1 MSKKENIKCQNNP
14 NLAENIKCQNN
25 PNLAE
30 NLAKDRNKLS
40 NSNSSVSSA
49 KTSPQTNQQIDEG
62 NFKTKEELKV
72 FMEQNYPQFFENFEL
87 SEYIASGSSG
97 NVFKGIYKQ
106 NKKQVAIKVLKNRYN
121 KEKKDKEKILSRI
134 KQEMDI
140 SSKLHNINIMETYAY
155 INKNENCNFCVL
167 EYGKNGDLENFMRH
181 LLKRMI
187 ISETAVN
194 YFGKQILEGLE
205 YLHKR
210 CKIVHMDIKP
220 GNILIDA
227 GLSAKIADFSVSCSY
242 AHFEPENLVKFPF
255 VGTGKFMPP
264 EIIEKANMKIKESEK
279 IDIYSLGVT
288 LYCLFYGM
296 YPYKLHE
303 VKGKDY
309 DKILDKIKN
318 EKLEF
323 PEGRKISSLFKD
335 FLIKTLEKDY
345 SKRINLREALNH
357 PWIKASKAIFD
368 EKENLGCLENFLI
381 KLITD
386 GIANFNELIK

>member
-1 MSKKENIKCQNNP
+1 MSKK
-14 NLAENIKCQNN
+14 ENIKCQNN

-49 KTSPQTNQQIDEG
+49 KTSPQTNQQIEEG

-72 FMEQNYPQFFENFEL
+72 FLDQNYPQFFENFEL

-205 YLHKR
+205 YLHKK

-279 IDIYSLGVT
+279 IDIYTLVVT

-309 DKILDKIKN
+309 DKILEKIKN

>member
-1 MSKKENIKCQNNP
+1 MSKK
-14 NLAENIKCQNN
+14 ENIKCQNN

>member
-1 MSKKENIKCQNNP
+1 MSKK
-14 NLAENIKCQNN
+14 ENIKCQNN

-49 KTSPQTNQQIDEG
+49 KTSPQTNQQIEEG

-72 FMEQNYPQFFENFEL
+72 FLDQNYPQFFENFEL

-309 DKILDKIKN
+309 DKILGKIKN

>member
-1 MSKKENIKCQNNP
+1 MSKK
-14 NLAENIKCQNN
+14 ENIKCQNN

-49 KTSPQTNQQIDEG
+49 KTSPQTNQQIEEG
-62 NFKTKEELKV
+62 NFKTKEELKL
-72 FMEQNYPQFFENFEL
+72 FLEQNYPQFFENFEL

-194 YFGKQILEGLE
+194 YFGKQILEGLG

-309 DKILDKIKN
+309 DKILEKIKN

>member
-1 MSKKENIKCQNNP
+1 MSNQ
-14 NLAENIKCQNN
+14 ENIKCQNN

-309 DKILDKIKN
+309 DKILEKIKN

-335 FLIKTLEKDY
+335 FLKKTLEKDY

>member
-14 NLAENIKCQNN
+14 NLT
-25 PNLAE
+25 E

-49 KTSPQTNQQIDEG
+49 KTSPQTNQQIEEG

-296 YPYKLHE
+296 YPYKLNE

-309 DKILDKIKN
+309 DKILEKIKN

>member
-1 MSKKENIKCQNNP
+1 MSKK
-14 NLAENIKCQNN
+14 ENIKCQNN

-30 NLAKDRNKLS
+30 NLAKDRNKLSS

-72 FMEQNYPQFFENFEL
+72 FLEQNYPQFFENFEL

-121 KEKKDKEKILSRI
+121 KEKKDKEKIFSRI

-309 DKILDKIKN
+309 DKILEKIKN

>member
-14 NLAENIKCQNN
+14 NLE
-25 PNLAE
+25 E
-30 NLAKDRNKLS
+30 NLVAKDRNKLS

-335 FLIKTLEKDY
+335 FLIKTLEKDH

>member
-1 MSKKENIKCQNNP
+1 MSKKENIKCQNN
-14 NLAENIKCQNN
+14 LT
-25 PNLAE
+25 E

-49 KTSPQTNQQIDEG
+49 KTSPQTNQQIEEG

>member
-1 MSKKENIKCQNNP
+1 MSKK
-14 NLAENIKCQNN
+14 ENIKCQNN

-49 KTSPQTNQQIDEG
+49 KTSPQTNQQIEEG

-72 FMEQNYPQFFENFEL
+72 FLDQNYPQFFENFEL

-309 DKILDKIKN
+309 DKILEKIKN

-323 PEGRKISSLFKD
+323 PEGRKISSSFKD

>member
-14 NLAENIKCQNN
+14 NLT
-25 PNLAE
+25 E

-62 NFKTKEELKV
+62 NFKTKEELKA
-72 FMEQNYPQFFENFEL
+72 FLEQNYPQFFENFEL

-309 DKILDKIKN
+309 DKILEKIKN

>member
-1 MSKKENIKCQNNP
+1 MSKK
-14 NLAENIKCQNN
+14 ENIKCQNN

-49 KTSPQTNQQIDEG
+49 KTSPQTNQQIEEG

-72 FMEQNYPQFFENFEL
+72 FLDQNYPQFFENFEL

-309 DKILDKIKN
+309 DKILEKIKN

-357 PWIKASKAIFD
+357 SWIKASKAIFD

>member
-1 MSKKENIKCQNNP
+1 MSKK
-14 NLAENIKCQNN
+14 ENIKCQNN

-72 FMEQNYPQFFENFEL
+72 FLEQNYPQFFENFEL

-121 KEKKDKEKILSRI
+121 KEKKDKEKIFSRI

-309 DKILDKIKN
+309 DKILEKIKN

>member
-1 MSKKENIKCQNNP
+1 MSKK
-14 NLAENIKCQNN
+14 ENIKCQNN

-49 KTSPQTNQQIDEG
+49 KTSPQTNQQIEEG

-72 FMEQNYPQFFENFEL
+72 FLEQNYPQFFENFEL

-181 LLKRMI
+181 LLRRMI

>member
-1 MSKKENIKCQNNP
+1 MSKK
-14 NLAENIKCQNN
+14 ENIKCQNN

-309 DKILDKIKN
+309 DKILEKIKN

-335 FLIKTLEKDY
+335 FLIKTLEKDH

>member
-1 MSKKENIKCQNNP
+1 MSKKENIK
-14 NLAENIKCQNN
+14 LKCQNN
-25 PNLAE
+25 PNLTE

-49 KTSPQTNQQIDEG
+49 KTSPQTNQQIEEG

-121 KEKKDKEKILSRI
+121 KEKKDKEKIFSRI

-309 DKILDKIKN
+309 DKILEKIKN

-323 PEGRKISSLFKD
+323 PEGRKISSSFKD

>member
-1 MSKKENIKCQNNP
+1 MSKK
-14 NLAENIKCQNN
+14 ENIKCQNN

-49 KTSPQTNQQIDEG
+49 KTSPQTNQQIEEG

-72 FMEQNYPQFFENFEL
+72 FLDQNYPQFFENFEL

-309 DKILDKIKN
+309 DKILEKIKN

>member
-14 NLAENIKCQNN
+14 NLAEN
-25 PNLAE
+25 LV
-30 NLAKDRNKLS
+30 AKDRNKLS

-49 KTSPQTNQQIDEG
+49 KTSPQTNQQIEEG

-335 FLIKTLEKDY
+335 FLIKTLEKDH

>member
-1 MSKKENIKCQNNP
+1 MSKKENIKCH
-14 NLAENIKCQNN
+14 

-49 KTSPQTNQQIDEG
+49 KTSPQTNQQIEEG

-72 FMEQNYPQFFENFEL
+72 FLEQNYPQFFENFEL

>member
-1 MSKKENIKCQNNP
+1 MSKK
-14 NLAENIKCQNN
+14 ENIKCQNN

-264 EIIEKANMKIKESEK
+264 EIIEMANMKIKESEK

-335 FLIKTLEKDY
+335 FLIKTLEKDH

>member
-1 MSKKENIKCQNNP
+1 MSKK
-14 NLAENIKCQNN
+14 ENIKCQNN

-49 KTSPQTNQQIDEG
+49 KTSPQTNQQIEEG

-72 FMEQNYPQFFENFEL
+72 LLEQNYPQFFENFEL

-309 DKILDKIKN
+309 DKILEKIKN

>member
-1 MSKKENIKCQNNP
+1 MSKKENIK
-14 NLAENIKCQNN
+14 LKCQNN
-25 PNLAE
+25 PNLTE

-49 KTSPQTNQQIDEG
+49 KTSPQTNQQIEEG

-72 FMEQNYPQFFENFEL
+72 FLDQNYPQFFENFEL
-87 SEYIASGSSG
+87 SEYIASGRSG

-121 KEKKDKEKILSRI
+121 KEKKDKEKIFSRI

-309 DKILDKIKN
+309 DKILEKIKN

-323 PEGRKISSLFKD
+323 PEGRKISSSFKD

>member
-1 MSKKENIKCQNNP
+1 
-14 NLAENIKCQNN
+14 
-25 PNLAE
+25 
-30 NLAKDRNKLS
+30 
-40 NSNSSVSSA
+40 
-49 KTSPQTNQQIDEG
+49 
-62 NFKTKEELKV
+62 
-72 FMEQNYPQFFENFEL
+72 
-87 SEYIASGSSG
+87 
-97 NVFKGIYKQ
+97 
-106 NKKQVAIKVLKNRYN
+106 
-121 KEKKDKEKILSRI
+121 
-134 KQEMDI
+134 
-140 SSKLHNINIMETYAY
+140 METYAY
-155 INKNENCNFCVL
+155 INKNENCNFSVL

-309 DKILDKIKN
+309 DKILEKIKN

>member
-1 MSKKENIKCQNNP
+1 MSKK
-14 NLAENIKCQNN
+14 ENIKCQNN

-49 KTSPQTNQQIDEG
+49 KTSPQTNQQIEEG

-335 FLIKTLEKDY
+335 FLIKTLEKDH

>member
-1 MSKKENIKCQNNP
+1 MSNQ
-14 NLAENIKCQNN
+14 ENIKCQNN

-40 NSNSSVSSA
+40 SNSNSSVSST
-49 KTSPQTNQQIDEG
+49 KTSPQTNQQIEEG

-72 FMEQNYPQFFENFEL
+72 FLDQNYPQFFENFEL

-309 DKILDKIKN
+309 DKILEKIKN

-323 PEGRKISSLFKD
+323 PEGRKISSSFKD

>member
-14 NLAENIKCQNN
+14 
-25 PNLAE
+25 E
-30 NLAKDRNKLS
+30 NLSKDRNKLS

-49 KTSPQTNQQIDEG
+49 KTSPQTNQQIEEG

-121 KEKKDKEKILSRI
+121 KEKKDKEKIFSRI

>member
-14 NLAENIKCQNN
+14 NLTENI
-25 PNLAE
+25 
-30 NLAKDRNKLS
+30 AKDRNKLS

-49 KTSPQTNQQIDEG
+49 KTSPQTNQQIEEG

-72 FMEQNYPQFFENFEL
+72 FLEQNYPQFFENFEL

-309 DKILDKIKN
+309 DKILEKIKN

>member
-1 MSKKENIKCQNNP
+1 MSNQ
-14 NLAENIKCQNN
+14 ENIKCQNN

-49 KTSPQTNQQIDEG
+49 KTSPQTNQQIEEG

-72 FMEQNYPQFFENFEL
+72 FLDQNYPQFFENFEL

-309 DKILDKIKN
+309 DKILEKIKN

>member
-14 NLAENIKCQNN
+14 NLT
-25 PNLAE
+25 E

-155 INKNENCNFCVL
+155 INKNENCNFSVL

-309 DKILDKIKN
+309 DKILEKIKN

>member
-1 MSKKENIKCQNNP
+1 MSNQENIKCQNNP
-14 NLAENIKCQNN
+14 T
-25 PNLAE
+25 LAE
-30 NLAKDRNKLS
+30 NLAKARKKLS

-49 KTSPQTNQQIDEG
+49 KTSPQTNQQIEEG

-309 DKILDKIKN
+309 DKILEKIKN

>member
-1 MSKKENIKCQNNP
+1 MSKK
-14 NLAENIKCQNN
+14 ENIKCQNN

-49 KTSPQTNQQIDEG
+49 KTSPQTNQQIEEG

-155 INKNENCNFCVL
+155 INGDENCNFCVL

-309 DKILDKIKN
+309 DKILEKIKN

>member
-1 MSKKENIKCQNNP
+1 MSKKENIK
-14 NLAENIKCQNN
+14 LKCQNN
-25 PNLAE
+25 PNLTE

-49 KTSPQTNQQIDEG
+49 KTSPQTNQQIEEG

-309 DKILDKIKN
+309 DKILEKIKN

>member
-1 MSKKENIKCQNNP
+1 MSKK
-14 NLAENIKCQNN
+14 ENIKCQNN

-40 NSNSSVSSA
+40 SNSNSSVSSA
-49 KTSPQTNQQIDEG
+49 KTSPQTNQQIEEG

-72 FMEQNYPQFFENFEL
+72 FLEQNYPQFFENFEL

-121 KEKKDKEKILSRI
+121 KEKKDKEKIISRI

-309 DKILDKIKN
+309 DKILEKIKN